1 MNNNNGKSGCF
12 SNFLLIIIIII
23 IIFNY
28 FGKVNNSQTSDE
40 SINTSIDESINTSI
54 DESSNI
60 PFDESE
66 RITVDI
72 DTLFEDLDNNAM
84 VAEEKYNNARI
95 KLTGKIKSFDS
106 DGKYFSI
113 GSPDNSYMFSS
124 ILCDITED
132 QKSELMKFS
141 KGDLITLKGTIT
153 SIGEIIGYSLD
164 VEEIL
169 P

>member
-28 FGKVNNSQTSDE
+28 FGKVNNSQTS
-40 SINTSIDESINTSI
+40 DESINTSI